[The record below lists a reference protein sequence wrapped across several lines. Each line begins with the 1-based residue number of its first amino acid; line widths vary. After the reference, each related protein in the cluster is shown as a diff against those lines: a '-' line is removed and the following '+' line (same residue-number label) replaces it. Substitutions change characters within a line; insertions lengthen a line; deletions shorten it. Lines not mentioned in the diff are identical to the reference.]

1 MYLYMLL
8 IVPTSSLWSLTVV
21 HQTLHER
28 HRPPPGK
35 RHAESPTRL
44 VAARKALTAAP
55 FAGRIVWTRALDSER
70 TPQDAVA
77 ALKLVHTVEHLRAVQ
92 GLSQSGGGGFDMDTY
107 CAPGSWEAM
116 LDGTRAWLHAT
127 ALAAEARGPAVA
139 LSRPAGHHATA
150 SVAMG
155 FGLVNFAAAA
165 TAALLTARPEARVSI
180 LDWDVHYGNG
190 VADLLREEP
199 RALYCSLH
207 EFGGFPGGGE
217 EEQQRGPR
225 GNLLRLPLPRGS
237 GREAFLSALRHK
249 ALPFLLARP
258 PDVLLVCA
266 GYDGLLADPLATMEL
281 SPADYG
287 EAVRAVLDE
296 HGFPAERVAIGLEGG
311 YALDLEEGM
320 PAALVETCGA
330 LIARGRRGGGET
342 DTGSDGTGLGM
353 GDSVREC
360 ERTRD
365 SAAS

>member
-1 MYLYMLL
+1 MLAA
-8 IVPTSSLWSLTVV
+8 LTVV
-21 HQTLHER
+21 EQTLHTR
-28 HRPPPGK
+28 HRPPPGV
-35 RHAESPTRL
+35 RHVEVPQRL
-44 VAARKALTAAP
+44 ISARDALTYANVCESWRQAGEGAHGHTAAL
-55 FAGRIVWTRALDSER
+55 RALC
-70 TPQDAVA
+70 A
-77 ALKLVHTVEHLRAVQ
+77 VHTYDHLEVVWRM
-92 GLSQSGGGGFDMDTY
+92 SQTGGGFDTDTY

-155 FGLVNFAAAA
+155 FGLINFAAAA
-165 TAALLTARPEARVSI
+165 TAALLAARPEARVSI

-342 DTGSDGTGLGM
+342 DTGSGTGLGL